1 MRVGVGVAL
10 MDSPVCPML
19 YIYIYIYIYIC
30 IMYINYETMGKYKQQ
45 NTQIFDNLSV

>member
-19 YIYIYIYIYIC
+19 YIYIYIYIYIY
-30 IMYINYETMGKYKQQ
+30 MHYVYK
-45 NTQIFDNLSV
+45 L